1 MKASIII
8 RTKNEERW
16 ISSCLESVFSQQYD
30 DFEVILVDNKSD
42 DSTVAKALQYPVKLV
57 EIDKF
62 KPGLAINDGIRA
74 SSGDV
79 LICLSGHCIPVHND
93 WLEKLVTPLKDEK
106 VAGVYGRQQPMSF
119 TTDRDKRDLL
129 TTFGLDPKV
138 QRKDTFFHNA
148 NSAFRRDVWEKY
160 PFDEETPHIE
170 DRLWAHDVLAA
181 KMEIHYEPEA
191 SVFHYHGIHQDDNP
205 RRRRNVVKILE
216 SLASYGDAEPQLKQ
230 VAHPTAPSPE
240 DLNTVALIPVRGEPT
255 YVNDD
260 IPLLKYTIEHAQK
273 SAFIDDIYVLTDNEA
288 TAELAKSLGAKVP
301 FLRPKE
307 LSRDFVTIEDVI
319 KFGIEEL
326 KHWDVYPDLCVV
338 LEEIYPFRPVTLI
351 DHLITNFLREGAD
364 YGMSIK
370 AEART
375 LWKDAESGFEAMVPP
390 MPRGLKKE
398 DVYVGLFGL
407 GFVTYPSHIYKGL
420 LGMSNT
426 YYHEVNNALAAIEV
440 REGVNDPQLLGLL
453 SNLSCS

>member
-30 DFEVILVDNKSD
+30 DFEVILVDNNSD
-42 DSTVAKALQYPVKLV
+42 DATVAKAMQYPVKLV

-74 SSGDV
+74 SNGDV

-93 WLEKLVTPLKDEK
+93 WLEKLVAPLKNTK

-160 PFDEETPHIE
+160 PFDEDTPHIE
-170 DRLWAHDVLAA
+170 DRLWAHDVLGANL
-181 KMEIHYEPEA
+181 EIHYEPEA

-216 SLASYGDAEPQLKQ
+216 SLSSYADAEPQLKQ
-230 VAHPTAPSPE
+230 VAHPTAPNPE
-240 DLNTVALIPVRGEPT
+240 ELNTVALIPVRGEPT
-255 YVNDD
+255 YVNN
-260 IPLLKYTIEHAQK
+260 IPLLKFTIEHAQK
-273 SAFIDDIYVLTDNEA
+273 SSFIDDIYVLTDNEV
-288 TAELAKSLGAKVP
+288 TAALAKSFGAKVP

-307 LSRDFVTIEDVI
+307 LSRDFVTIEDVV

-338 LEEIYPFRPVTLI
+338 LEEIYPFRPLTLI
-351 DHLITNFLREGAD
+351 DHLISNFLREGAD

-375 LWKDAESGFEAMVPP
+375 LWKDAEGSLEPMVPTI
-390 MPRGLKKE
+390 PRSLKKE
-398 DVYVGLFGL
+398 GVYVGLFGL

-420 LGMSNT
+420 LGMNNT

-440 REGVNDPQLLGLL
+440 RDGIDEPQLLGLL
-453 SNLSCS
+453 SNLS